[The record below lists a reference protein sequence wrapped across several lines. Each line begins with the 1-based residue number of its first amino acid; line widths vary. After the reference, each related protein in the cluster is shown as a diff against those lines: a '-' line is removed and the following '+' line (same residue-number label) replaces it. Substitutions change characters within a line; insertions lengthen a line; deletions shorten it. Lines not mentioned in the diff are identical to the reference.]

1 MSEIKNG
8 IIEAYIA
15 AREEITKEEQSIKT
29 DDPNTVAALLVLA
42 NEISGAKEELKRIAQ
57 VLGAEE
63 LAKAKIAQSDVPDN
77 MLALLTA
84 LRGTTEPIIPS

>member
-1 MSEIKNG
+1 MSEINNG
-8 IIEAYIA
+8 IIEAYIT

-42 NEISGAKEELKRIAQ
+42 NEIGGVQEVLKRIAQ

-63 LAKAKIAQSDVPDN
+63 LARAKIAQSDVPSN
-77 MLALLTA
+77 MLALLAA
-84 LRGTTEPIIPS
+84 LRATQN

>member
-1 MSEIKNG
+1 MSTINNK

-15 AREEITKEEQSIKT
+15 TRDEIAKEDQSIKP

-42 NEISGAKEELKRIAQ
+42 AELNGAHEELRRIAQ

-84 LRGTTEPIIPS
+84 LKATQS